1 MAEEN
6 EIALI
11 ESYLQ
16 GELSAERE
24 QEVEE
29 RLKADADFK
38 SLFDDTKVM
47 IEGLNKLRHKSL
59 LGRIDQLELGLG
71 NPLEVKEEV
80 KTIFWTVQ
88 RIAATFIGL
97 AVVALASWYIIRD
110 DGTINGV
117 ALYEEYHQVYPNV
130 LVPTTRS
137 EEELTLITKTF
148 RAYDQQV
155 YDSAGLLFTELL
167 KEDKREFVRFY
178 AALAYIE
185 MDKSNLGIDMLKTI
199 ISEKGDFQTQAIWYL
214 ALNYI
219 KREEYN
225 NAKSLL
231 KELAGSSTTYQ
242 EKAQQLLSKMK

>member
-6 EIALI
+6 DIALI

-24 QEVEE
+24 QEIEE

-38 SLFDDTKVM
+38 LLFDDTRVM
-47 IEGLNKLRHKSL
+47 IEGLSKLRHKSL
-59 LGRIDQLELGLG
+59 LGRIDQLESSLG
-71 NPLEVKEEV
+71 NPLEVKKEA
-80 KTIFWTVQ
+80 KTIYWSAQ
-88 RIAATFIGL
+88 RVAAALIGL
-97 AVVALASWYIIRD
+97 AIVAGATWYSMTSNNAASGGD
-110 DGTINGV
+110 
-117 ALYEEYHQVYPNV
+117 LYEEYFSAYSNTI
-130 LVPTTRS
+130 VPITRS
-137 EEELTLITKTF
+137 NEELTLLVRTF
-148 RAYDQQV
+148 RAYDEQV
-155 YDSAGLLFTELL
+155 YDSATIYFDELML
-167 KEDKREFVRFY
+167 TDQREFVRFY
-178 AALAYIE
+178 GALAYME
-185 MDKSNLGIDMLKTI
+185 ADDTQKTTLLLKTI
-199 ISEKGDFQTQAIWYL
+199 ISEQGDFQTQATWYL